1 MATTSG
7 AVMTAPG
14 REEAEVITWCIDGLL
29 GDGYLL
35 PPALAATL
43 RAYREHLLR
52 HCARQP
58 WAQPGNR
65 ARYARLA
72 DALARNIADGTW
84 RPGDRLPWL
93 PHLEQAH
100 GARAK
105 TVWHAL
111 FLLLVIR
118 GQLARE
124 RLTYYVLPPALDPAD
139 EIYKSRRD
147 NS

>member
-1 MATTSG
+1 
-7 AVMTAPG
+7 MTAPG
-14 REEAEVITWCIDGLL
+14 REEAEAISWHIDALL
-29 GDGYLL
+29 ADGYLL

-52 HCARQP
+52 HCAAQP

-65 ARYARLA
+65 ASYARLA
-72 DALARNIADGTW
+72 DTLAASITDGTW
-84 RPGDRLPWL
+84 KPGDRLPWFS
-93 PHLEQAH
+93 HLEQAH
-100 GARAK
+100 HARKKA
-105 TVWHAL
+105 TRYAL
-111 FLLLVIR
+111 FLLLVR
-118 GQLARE
+118 GHLARE